1 MMEIKVNKVHEE
13 SIKLNKISKTDNSFK
28 SILREK
34 KEKEDLLTKDEL
46 SEIYDKS
53 TNIKVFGSILKID
66 MKNDKDKYTK
76 ENGKVNLREILA
88 KYGDNVDT
96 KGLNELSGVLTSMF
110 KEGLLDEEDYF
121 EGLKWIERKIFEKS
135 IQINISKKKFEIIQ
149 SLKRE

>member
-1 MMEIKVNKVHEE
+1 MEIKVDKIQER
-13 SIKLNKISKTDNSFK
+13 SMKLNKIFKTDNSFK
-28 SILREK
+28 SILKEK
-34 KEKEDLLTKDEL
+34 KEKKDLLTKDEL

-66 MKNDKDKYTK
+66 MKSGKDKYTK
-76 ENGKVNLREILA
+76 ENGKVNLKDILA
-88 KYGDNVDT
+88 KYGDKVDT

-135 IQINISKKKFEIIQ
+135 IQINIDKKKFEIIQ

>member
-34 KEKEDLLTKDEL
+34 KEKKDLLTKDEL

-66 MKNDKDKYTK
+66 IAGQLGAESITAL
-76 ENGKVNLREILA
+76 V
-88 KYGDNVDT
+88 
-96 KGLNELSGVLTSMF
+96 VLYMV
-110 KEGLLDEEDYF
+110 
-121 EGLKWIERKIFEKS
+121 
-135 IQINISKKKFEIIQ
+135 
-149 SLKRE
+149 

>member
-1 MMEIKVNKVHEE
+1 MEIKVNKVHEE

-34 KEKEDLLTKDEL
+34 KEKKDLLTKDEL

-88 KYGDNVDT
+88 RYGDNVDT

>member
-1 MMEIKVNKVHEE
+1 M
-13 SIKLNKISKTDNSFK
+13 
-28 SILREK
+28 REK
-34 KEKEDLLTKDEL
+34 KEKKDLLTKDEL

-88 KYGDNVDT
+88 RYGDNVDT